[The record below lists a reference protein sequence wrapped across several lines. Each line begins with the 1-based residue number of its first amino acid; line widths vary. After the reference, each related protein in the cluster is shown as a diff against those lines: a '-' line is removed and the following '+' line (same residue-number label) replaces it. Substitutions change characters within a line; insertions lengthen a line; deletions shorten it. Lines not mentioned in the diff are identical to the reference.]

1 MKHLKPF
8 FESNGWNDINV
19 GEIKDFINN
28 SHLAY
33 LVDEGFVIDIFSRID
48 NISLTGQITV
58 PGAGFVENTNDQ
70 NFSPSTSIKIYKKE
84 RGSKV
89 NFNWNDIKDNFISF
103 IEMFI
108 RRYDLPRLKL
118 DFGVD
123 AHGVSGTMTYMLS
136 DITEDRVKSDWQI
149 KYIII
154 KRF

>member
-33 LVDEGFVIDIFSRID
+33 LVDEGFVIDISSRID
-48 NISLTGQITV
+48 NSLPFSPFAV
-58 PGAGFVENTNDQ
+58 NTNDQ
-70 NFSPSTSIKIYKKE
+70 NFSSSTSIKIYKKE

>member
-19 GEIKDFINN
+19 GEVKDFINN

-33 LVDEGFVIDIFSRID
+33 LVDEGFVIDISSRID
-48 NISLTGQITV
+48 NSL
-58 PGAGFVENTNDQ
+58 PFSPFVVNTNDQ
-70 NFSPSTSIKIYKKE
+70 NFSSSTVIKIYKKE

>member
-19 GEIKDFINN
+19 GELKDFINN

-33 LVDEGFVIDIFSRID
+33 LVDEGFVIDISSRID
-48 NISLTGQITV
+48 TSL
-58 PGAGFVENTNDQ
+58 PFSPFVVNTNDQ
-70 NFSPSTSIKIYKKE
+70 NFSSSTVIKIYKKE

-89 NFNWNDIKDNFISF
+89 NFNWNDIKDNFTSF
-103 IEMFI
+103 IEMFV

-118 DFGVD
+118 DFSVY

-136 DITEDRVKSDWQI
+136 DIKEDRVKSDWQI

>member
-33 LVDEGFVIDIFSRID
+33 LVDEGFVIDISSRID
-48 NISLTGQITV
+48 NSL
-58 PGAGFVENTNDQ
+58 PFSPFVVNTNDQ
-70 NFSPSTSIKIYKKE
+70 NFSSSTFIKIYKKE